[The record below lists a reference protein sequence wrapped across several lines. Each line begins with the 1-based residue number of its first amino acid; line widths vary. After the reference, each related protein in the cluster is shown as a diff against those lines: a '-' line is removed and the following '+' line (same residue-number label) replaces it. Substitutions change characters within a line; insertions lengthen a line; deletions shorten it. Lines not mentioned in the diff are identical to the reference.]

1 MVIVNTKMKR
11 EPSSSDIS
19 GDIQHSED
27 DVEPTEYRYGIIQE
41 SDSQYS
47 TIISEE
53 NHCLTD
59 DTTEDE
65 LYEGDNVLEGT
76 CHDDEEE
83 LDSAD
88 DSAGSLVEFVVND
101 NCVEYSKKRNR
112 SESTIIKR
120 TKREK
125 RAQELQEL
133 QDDANNF
140 IKSGTY

>member
-1 MVIVNTKMKR
+1 MEK

-19 GDIQHSED
+19 GDIQNQED
-27 DVEPTEYRYGIIQE
+27 DVEPTEYGFDGIIQE
-41 SDSQYS
+41 SDSKNNTQQYI

-53 NHCLTD
+53 NYCLTD
-59 DTTEDE
+59 DTTEDD
-65 LYEGDNVLEGT
+65 LYESDNVLEGT
-76 CHDDEEE
+76 YHDDEDEF
-83 LDSAD
+83 DSAD

-112 SESTIIKR
+112 SKSTTIKR